1 MSRIGKMPVAIP
13 GGVTVECRN
22 NHITV
27 QGPKGKLE
35 QTLNPVVQVQLQ
47 DDTLTLTRSE
57 ESRRARALH
66 GLYRSLVNN
75 MVIGVSEGFTKILLV
90 NGVGYRAEL
99 KGNSLMLSLGY
110 SNPIEYPIPEN
121 ITIGVE
127 ANTRITV
134 NGIDKEQ
141 LGQVCAEIR
150 SFRPPEPYKGKGI
163 RYSDER
169 VRRKVGKTG
178 VK

>member
-1 MSRIGKMPVAIP
+1 MPVAIP
-13 GGVTVECRN
+13 SGVKVEYKS

-27 QGPKGKLE
+27 HGPKGKLE
-35 QTLNPVVQVQLQ
+35 QTLDPVVRVQLQ
-47 DDTLTLTRSE
+47 DDSLEVIRSE

-75 MVIGVSEGFTKILLV
+75 MVRGVSEGFTKTLLV
-90 NGVGYRAEL
+90 SGVGYRAEL
-99 KGNSLMLSLGY
+99 KGNSLMLNLGF
-110 SNPIEYPIPEN
+110 SNTIEYPIPQN
-121 ITIGVE
+121 ITIQVE

-134 NGIDKEQ
+134 SGIDKEQ

-163 RYSDER
+163 RYGDER